1 MWYVNMNA
9 VVGKV
14 LLVLLCLAAV
24 GLALNRNGLD
34 KDENIE
40 INPLSALR
48 INAGELV
55 YMLFELSD
63 SVSVQYHRVSMP
75 IRSVRY
81 SIYAIPYLTNT

>member
-1 MWYVNMNA
+1 MWYVNMDA

-34 KDENIE
+34 KNENIE
-40 INPLSALR
+40 INPLRSLR

-55 YMLFELSD
+55 YMLFD
-63 SVSVQYHRVSMP
+63 IQYRRVSMP
-75 IRSVRY
+75 IRCVRY
-81 SIYAIPYLTNT
+81 SIYAHTLRKV